1 MWRTIS
7 IPAGSNKQQAT
18 RKNIYFWTVM
28 PSRPAGT
35 SLTPEQNQIR
45 CETSGFHTLVS
56 LFSDEISHVYGN
68 PNCKS
73 FPGLSADIIF
83 CSCVAFLLPFP
94 ANSVVI
100 WKARMF
106 FILLKLVL
114 YHVYL
119 YLRSYQSVTSL
130 FSSATVILIKEQFSE
145 NLFLVFNKGNDFIG
159 QV

>member
-1 MWRTIS
+1 MKDNLYPSWFE
-7 IPAGSNKQQAT
+7 QAT

-35 SLTPEQNQIR
+35 SLTRQQNQIR
-45 CETSGFHTLVS
+45 SETLGFHTLVS

-68 PNCKS
+68 PKCKP

-83 CSCVAFLLPFP
+83 CPCVALVLPFP

-119 YLRSYQSVTSL
+119 YLWSYQSVTPL
-130 FSSATVILIKEQFSE
+130 FSSATVILIKEQFTE
-145 NLFLVFNKGNDFIG
+145 NLFLVFNLVNDFIG